1 MSTGNSTCFKNLC
14 GRITMTRKI
23 GRPPKGATNTDSR
36 QKIIDTT
43 IELIRTKGAGFV
55 TVRNVCQAAD
65 LSIGTFYHY
74 FRDKDDLMM
83 YFISE
88 TSFEDCELKTDIHEI
103 ADRICEL
110 YMILIDRY
118 LQLGESFMK
127 SFYSTDNKSLSAYM
141 GEREGSFPEGTVMA
155 RSEREMLAAR
165 DAGIIRKDAA
175 IHEICADICTI
186 VKGCVFEWCLNNAT
200 LDIRAALQRIVRSY
214 LHLYIA

>member
-1 MSTGNSTCFKNLC
+1 
-14 GRITMTRKI
+14 MTRKS
-23 GRPPKGATNTDSR
+23 GRPPKGKSTIDSR

-43 IELIRTKGAGFV
+43 IELIQSKGAGFI

-88 TSFEDCELKTDIHEI
+88 TSFEDCKLKTDIHDI

-141 GEREGSFPEGTVMA
+141 GERDGSFPENTVMA
-155 RSEREMLAAR
+155 RSEKEMLAAQEAGVISR
-165 DAGIIRKDAA
+165 DADA
-175 IHEICADICTI
+175 HEICADICTI
-186 VKGCVFEWCLNNAT
+186 VKGCVFEWCLNDAA
-200 LDIRAALQRIVRSY
+200 LDIRATLQRIIRNY
-214 LHLYIA
+214 LQCYTS